1 LSADLIALAVPWP
14 HCLGVVASVGPLR
27 GKILIDCTNP
37 EAPDGRS
44 LEIGHTTSGAEQIA
58 RIAPEAYVVKAF
70 NALYAGILDG
80 ETRFEATPSVLFC
93 GDDPRARDCVARVI
107 ATCGFDP
114 VDAGP
119 LVNARLLEPLAIL
132 TVQLV
137 RVQGWGPSGMAWRI
151 ARPLPVEQEAV

>member
-1 LSADLIALAVPWP
+1 MSSDLVALAVPWP
-14 HCLGVVASVGPLR
+14 HCLGVIAATRPLR

-37 EAPDGRS
+37 ETPDGRA

-70 NALYAGILDG
+70 NALYAEILDG
-80 ETRFEATPSVLFC
+80 DTRFEATPSVLFC
-93 GDDPRARDCVARVI
+93 GDDPRARDCVAGVI
-107 ATCGFDP
+107 ASCGFDP

-119 LVNARLLEPLAIL
+119 LVNARHLEPLAIL

-137 RVQGWGPSGMAWRI
+137 RVQGWGPTGMAWRI
-151 ARPLPVEQEAV
+151 ARPVPVNQEAV